1 MLKELWVSQA
11 RKNVPIYRQF
21 EAEARADGAR
31 FVEADHVLL
40 ALAASDTDAGK
51 VLVAAGLDRDRLAAA
66 LREERRQSLAFAGV
80 GTLVQT
86 LTAATE
92 SDRSVTFGTT
102 AKAALARAFHASH
115 RERSRRERLD
125 SLDFLVG
132 ILSAE
137 LGTVPRALALAGVDR
152 SALIARARAF
162 KKMSQP
168 C

>member
-11 RKNVPIYRQF
+11 RKNLPIYRQF

-31 FVEADHVLL
+31 FIEAEHVLL

-51 VLVAAGLDRDRLAAA
+51 VLTEAGLSRDRLAAA

-80 GTLVQT
+80 GTTVQI
-86 LTAATE
+86 LAAAADFE
-92 SDRSVTFGTT
+92 RPVTMGTT

-115 RERSRRERLD
+115 RERSRPARLD

-137 LGTVPRALALAGVDR
+137 LGTVPRALALAAVDR
-152 SALIARARAF
+152 GALLTRARAF
-162 KKMSQP
+162 KKLSRP

>member
-1 MLKELWVSQA
+1 MLKELWVNQA

-31 FVEADHVLL
+31 FVEAEHVLL

-51 VLVAAGLDRDRLAAA
+51 VLIEAGLDRARLAAA

-80 GTLVQT
+80 GNAV
-86 LTAATE
+86 LTPAAAE
-92 SDRSVTFGTT
+92 SDRPVTFGTT
-102 AKAALARAFHASH
+102 AKAALARALHASH

-125 SLDFLVG
+125 SVNFLVG

-152 SALIARARAF
+152 SALVARARAF